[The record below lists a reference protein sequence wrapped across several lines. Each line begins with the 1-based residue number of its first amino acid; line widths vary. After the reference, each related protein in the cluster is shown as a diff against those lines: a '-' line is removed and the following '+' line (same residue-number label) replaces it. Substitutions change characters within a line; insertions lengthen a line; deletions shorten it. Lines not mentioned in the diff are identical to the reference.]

1 MKSIE
6 FSQTYYLKR
15 AAELGISLHL
25 ENVIIAGQSRKDR
38 SSDRK
43 VSDNT
48 EQSITVSP
56 RSTRHSSNRKY
67 FKSKYQHNSSSSDV
81 RRVGDVWD
89 GYVVQAFTTRKVNKL
104 RDWEWDCPVPEMIS
118 EVVWSEDEEGNES
131 KATTKSHRNGCGGG
145 VGAGLVAGDG
155 GGVVDSGGGID
166 AAAGDGKKFD
176 CGRGRGGVGGA
187 KNIAPRGK
195 SWMIVTQK
203 MIDEYLP

>member
-25 ENVIIAGQSRKDR
+25 ENVEQFSMKDKFR
-38 SSDRK
+38 DRK
-43 VSDNT
+43 ASYNT

-56 RSTRHSSNRKY
+56 RSTRNSSDQKT
-67 FKSKYQHNSSSSDV
+67 FKSKYHHNSTSPN

-89 GYVVQAFTTRKVNKL
+89 GYVVQAFTTRKVDKL

-118 EVVWSEDEEGNES
+118 EVVWSEDEENES
-131 KATTKSHRNGCGGG
+131 KVTTKSCGHGCGEGIGAGG
-145 VGAGLVAGDG
+145 VAGGVAISGGDG
-155 GGVVDSGGGID
+155 S
-166 AAAGDGKKFD
+166 KMSD
-176 CGRGRGGVGGA
+176 CGRGGDGVGGA

>member
-25 ENVIIAGQSRKDR
+25 ENGGQSRKDKSTEKKR
-38 SSDRK
+38 SYNLMK
-43 VSDNT
+43 
-48 EQSITVSP
+48 SITVSP
-56 RSTRHSSNRKY
+56 RPTHRFSNRKPLKAN
-67 FKSKYQHNSSSSDV
+67 FNHNSSDV

-89 GYVVQAFTTRKVNKL
+89 GYVVKAFTTRKVDKL
-104 RDWEWDCPVPEMIS
+104 RDWEWDCPGPEMIS
-118 EVVWSEDEEGNES
+118 GVVWSEDEGKES
-131 KATTKSHRNGCGGG
+131 TKLHGNGCGGG
-145 VGAGLVAGDG
+145 VGDG
-155 GGVVDSGGGID
+155 IVLGGWATVDGHL
-166 AAAGDGKKFD
+166 DGKKSR
-176 CGRGRGGVGGA
+176 CGGDGDGVGGA